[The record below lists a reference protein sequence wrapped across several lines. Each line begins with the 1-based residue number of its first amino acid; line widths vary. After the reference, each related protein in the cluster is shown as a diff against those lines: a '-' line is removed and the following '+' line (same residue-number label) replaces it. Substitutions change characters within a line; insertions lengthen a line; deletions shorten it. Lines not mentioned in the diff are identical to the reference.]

1 MKNELKIDNRNNGS
15 GSKISFA
22 ILLVLT
28 GVLLLS
34 FNMGFIPAVYK
45 PILIS
50 WQMLLVVLGISF
62 LCNRQLTSGIILIS
76 VGTFFILPV
85 VGQSFPDLFN
95 GTLLKAEDCWPV
107 LLIIGGILFL
117 FKKNDFGVCQKQ
129 KYRCSEKSDSDTNKD
144 FSGTNQTVDDCIDKS
159 VLFNGSEQIVFS
171 SNFRG
176 GEVNCAFGE
185 IKLDLRKVS
194 GLNKNNNLE
203 VNAMFGSVIIYVPGE
218 WQINLKSSVMFGDI
232 QDKRVIIDIPT
243 NEDNIFLNM
252 KASCLF
258 GSIEIRN

>member
-1 MKNELKIDNRNNGS
+1 MKNELKIDQRNHSN

-22 ILLVLT
+22 ILLVLA
-28 GVLLLS
+28 GILLLS
-34 FNMGFIPAVYK
+34 FNLGLLPAIYK

-50 WQMLLVVLGISF
+50 WQMLLIALGVTF
-62 LCNRQLTSGIILIS
+62 LFNRQFTSGIITTS
-76 VGTFFILPV
+76 VGVFFIFPV
-85 VGQSFPDLFN
+85 VTLTFPDLFD
-95 GTLLKAEDCWPV
+95 GVLIKAQDCWPI
-107 LLIIGGILFL
+107 LLIIAGFLFL
-117 FKKNDFGVCQKQ
+117 FKKNDRGCCQK
-129 KYRCSEKSDSDTNKD
+129 KWCSEKSESATTEA
-144 FSGTNQTVDDCIDKS
+144 FSNTNQTIDDCIDKS

-171 SNFRG
+171 SDFKG

-194 GLNKNNNLE
+194 GLNKNNKLE
-203 VNAMFGSVIIYVPGE
+203 VNSMFGSVIIYVPSE
-218 WQINLKSSVMFGDI
+218 WQINMKSSVMFGDI

-243 NEDNIFLNM
+243 NEDNIFFNM